1 MEGLIPVVLAY
12 DLVHYESLEPIE
24 GNYIIETVK
33 LKNPTLLSQV
43 GTDRSIASQDKIWCI
58 WFHQALDCKKKEDD
72 MEKSKKKS

>member
-1 MEGLIPVVLAY
+1 MECLIPVVLAY

-43 GTDRSIASQDKIWCI
+43 GTDRSIASQDKI
-58 WFHQALDCKKKEDD
+58 
-72 MEKSKKKS
+72 